1 MTPYVEDVPT
11 VNFMAKYAAQ
21 LAGIL
26 KDPSVLVLVL
36 RWAKPADI
44 PTASQWMTHLDAK
57 MEISI

>member
-26 KDPSVLVLVL
+26 EDPSVLVLVL

-44 PTASQWMTHLDAK
+44 PTATSVDDTPGRENGD
-57 MEISI
+57 